1 MRKAPAL
8 CLTSRLG
15 NKSSNKRI
23 QRGKD
28 DLFYEQLTLLPN
40 FLVTELIIQMMLTFF
55 KTGEI
60 ERREKRRL

>member
-1 MRKAPAL
+1 
-8 CLTSRLG
+8 
-15 NKSSNKRI
+15 
-23 QRGKD
+23 
-28 DLFYEQLTLLPN
+28 LTLLPK

>member
-1 MRKAPAL
+1 MRKAPVL

-28 DLFYEQLTLLPN
+28 DLFYEQLTLLPK